1 MKRVYLDHAATTPV
15 DERVQE
21 AMLPYFGQVFGNP
34 SSVHTY
40 GQRADAALQEA
51 RRSMAEHLGCS
62 PEELIF
68 TSCGSESDNLALRGA
83 ALAAREQRGAN
94 RILTTRVEHHA
105 VLHTAQQMASLF
117 DFELSYLP
125 VDEYGQVQVEAV
137 AERLQPDTAVV
148 SVMHANNEVGT
159 INPIKEIGQLCREQD
174 IPFHT
179 DAVQG
184 AAHFP
189 LQVQDLKVDLLSIG
203 AHKFYGP
210 KGIGALY
217 IRDGTPLIPTQT
229 GGSQEYGKRAATEN
243 VALIVGMAAA
253 FQQVYEQFDQR
264 SQHAQSLRNLIISEV
279 QDRIPDA
286 VLTGH
291 PEERL
296 PNHASFTFKGVDGNM
311 LLSLL
316 DVEGFACSSGSACK
330 TGNPEPSAVLQAL
343 GYDREWSMGSLRV
356 TVGKDTTEDEVES
369 FVDTLPVVVKKV
381 RQLS

>member
-159 INPIKEIGQLCREQD
+159 INPIKEIGQLCREKD